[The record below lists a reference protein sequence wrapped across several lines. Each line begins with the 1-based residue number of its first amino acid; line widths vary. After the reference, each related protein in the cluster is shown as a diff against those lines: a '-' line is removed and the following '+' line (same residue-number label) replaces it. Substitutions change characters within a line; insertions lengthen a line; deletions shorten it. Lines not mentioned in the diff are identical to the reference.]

1 MYALFYLYTFSLS
14 CLKLHIKYDII
25 KIINERRML
34 MARDVVSAK
43 LDIIFKKLF
52 TENKDMLHSFVASM
66 LDVPQE
72 SISDIVITNPELP
85 PETLAGKF
93 SRLDLSLK
101 VDDRLVN
108 VEIQVKN
115 DTDYRDRTLFYWAKL
130 YSSELKSGEE
140 YSELKQT
147 ITINIINFNMFGGD
161 DYHTE
166 IAAMIKGTGEVF
178 SDKFSIHFFELK
190 KVGKKPDPENSRK
203 LWLQFINA
211 DSEEDLEMISRTNVP
226 IMQKAVNVI
235 YDMSE
240 DTKIREIARL
250 REKALHDEASAIKNA
265 KAEGEAIGA
274 KKTEEAIIS
283 KLKAYGMTDE
293 QIKAALS

>member
-1 MYALFYLYTFSLS
+1 
-14 CLKLHIKYDII
+14 
-25 KIINERRML
+25 
-34 MARDVVSAK
+34 MARNVISAK
-43 LDIIFKKLF
+43 LDIIFKKIF
-52 TENKDMLHSFVASM
+52 TENEDMLHSFVASM
-66 LDVPQE
+66 LDIPQE
-72 SISDIVITNPELP
+72 SISEIKITNPELP

-101 VDDRLVN
+101 VDDKLVN

-115 DTDYRDRTLFYWAKL
+115 DADYRDRTLFYWAKL
-130 YSSELKSGEE
+130 YSSELKSGED

-147 ITINIINFNMFGGD
+147 ITINIINFNMFSGN

-166 IAAMIKGTGEVF
+166 VAAMIKGTEEVF

-190 KVGKKPDPENSRK
+190 KVGKKPDPSNSRE

-211 DSEEDLEMISRTNVP
+211 DSEEALDMISQTNVP
-226 IMQKAVNVI
+226 IMKKAVNVI

-250 REKALHDEASAIKNA
+250 REKALHDEASALKNA
-265 KAEGEAIGA
+265 KEEGKAEGAA
-274 KKTEEAIIS
+274 KRQAELIANM
-283 KLKAYGMTDE
+283 KAFGMTDE
-293 QIKAALS
+293 QINAIILGGHRQ